1 MPRLKLTDRTI
12 QALKAPERGQVDY
25 FDQTTSG
32 FGVRLSQGF
41 RKAFFVMYRYEGR
54 LRRHTFGTY
63 PNLSLADARKKAKDA
78 LHAVAHGR
86 DPGAEK
92 QADRRA
98 ETFGELATEYLE
110 GHAKP
115 NKRSWKED
123 ERILDHDLLPDWR
136 SRQAKS
142 ITRRDVRVVLK
153 RIAEER
159 GHPIMANRTLAL
171 VRRIFNFAIE
181 REIVVANPCHK
192 VSAPGIE
199 RERDRVLGHDEL
211 RSLWKALPATP
222 GWFQVAFKLYLL
234 TAQRHHEVLGMSR
247 PELDLEA
254 SWWTI
259 PASRTKNGLA
269 HRVPLAP
276 TAADLVDDVLNR
288 AQGSPWAFSS
298 PMREGP
304 IATVQKPVR
313 RLRQLTG
320 IAFNIH
326 DLRRTAASNMTSIGI
341 ARQTVARVLNHL
353 ERDVTRI
360 YDRYSYDREKRDAL
374 ERWAVALLAI
384 VERDG
389 DADAVASEG
398 SPEAGVDRPQGYLRL
413 TR

>member
-1 MPRLKLTDRTI
+1 MPRVKLTDRTI
-12 QALKAPERGQVDY
+12 QALKPPERGQVDY
-25 FDQTTSG
+25 FDETTSG
-32 FGVRLSQGF
+32 FGVRLSQGS
-41 RKAFFVMYRYEGR
+41 RKAFFIMYRFEGR

-63 PNLSLADARKKAKDA
+63 PSLSLADARKKAKDA

-86 DPGAEK
+86 DPGADK

-110 GHAKP
+110 SHAKP

-136 SRQAKS
+136 GRRAKS
-142 ITRRDVRVVLK
+142 ITRRDVRVVMK
-153 RIAEER
+153 RIAEDR

-192 VSAPGIE
+192 VPAPGTE

-222 GWFQVAFKLYLL
+222 VWFQVAFKLYLF

-247 PELDLEA
+247 PELDLDA

-259 PASRTKNGLA
+259 PASRTKNSLA

-276 TAADLVDDVLNR
+276 TAAELVGDILEC
-288 AQGSPWAFSS
+288 APSSPWVFPS

-304 IATVQKPVR
+304 IATLQKPVR

-320 IAFNIH
+320 IAFRIH

-341 ARQTVARVLNHL
+341 ARPTVARVLNHL
-353 ERDVTRI
+353 ERDVTRV

-374 ERWAVALLAI
+374 ERWAIELLAI
-384 VERDG
+384 VEK
-389 DADAVASEG
+389 DAPTEEFKLVPPVESD
-398 SPEAGVDRPQGYLRL
+398 VDQPQGYLH
-413 TR
+413 